1 MWQRIQTLYMIT
13 ALVLLV
19 ISSFFCKE
27 VPYLVLMILGALCN
41 LLPIFMFKHRM
52 LQMRIVIFGA
62 VVLLGLQVWMAIDYF
77 TASELT
83 VFNYTMVVPVICAIL
98 DFLAVRGIIS
108 DELLVRSAG
117 RLRSARRKK

>member
-1 MWQRIQTLYMIT
+1 MFT
-13 ALVLLV
+13 AFVLLTV
-19 ISSFFCKE
+19 SLFFCKE
-27 VPYLVLMILGALCN
+27 VPYLVLMAVGTLCN
-41 LLPIFMFKHRM
+41 LLPVFMFKHRM

-83 VFNYTMVVPVICAIL
+83 RFNYTMVVPVICAIL

-117 RLRSARRKK
+117 RLRAARKKK